1 MLNGEKILISDNNKT
16 DIKVIKLLLSECN
29 VVSFNS
35 VGTDILSLVKKE
47 APDCILLGHSHD
59 NNGCYEVLKRLKSDG
74 QIGRKIPVIML
85 IEQDSIG
92 LVHEITQMGACDYL
106 VKGFYAKN
114 TLIKTIVLAI
124 ERQKLVNI
132 VYEQQQEL
140 EKLATVDEL
149 TGLYNRRALI
159 KSIDENILF
168 SRRYKLPLSLAI
180 CDIDKFKSINDNYGH
195 MVGDSILK
203 AVANIFISRVRK
215 TDISGRNGG
224 DEFIILFPNIN
235 VKKAVKVV
243 ESIRQKVMHVCQ
255 FSDKFKR
262 LKILDLYTSDTY
274 YTPLNVTLSFGVVE
288 ITPDIETSD
297 ELITKADTALYFAK
311 QQGRNIVAFINEKNE
326 TESYTQLQ
334 LQEELNLF

>member
-1 MLNGEKILISDNNKT
+1 MLNGEKILISDNNET
-16 DIKVIKLLLSECN
+16 DIKVIRLLLDKCN
-29 VVSFNS
+29 VISFNRT
-35 VGTDILSLVKKE
+35 GTDILSLVRRE
-47 APDCILLGHSHD
+47 APDCILLGHNQD
-59 NNGCYEVLKRLKSDG
+59 NNISYEILQRLKRDE

-85 IEQDSIG
+85 IEHDSVG
-92 LVHEITQMGACDYL
+92 FVQEITHLGACDYL

-114 TLIKTIVLAI
+114 TLIKTILLAI

-140 EKLATVDEL
+140 EKLATIDEL

-159 KSIDENILF
+159 KSIDEHILF
-168 SRRYKLPLSLAI
+168 SRRYKLPLSLAV

-203 AVANIFISRVRK
+203 AVADIFISRVRK

-235 VKKAVKVV
+235 VKKAAKVV
-243 ESIRQKVMHVCQ
+243 ESIREKVMHVCQ

-262 LKILDLYTSDTY
+262 LIILDLYTSDTY

-288 ITPDIETSD
+288 LTSDVESSD

-311 QQGRNIVAFINEKNE
+311 QQGRNIVAFINEENE
-326 TESYTQLQ
+326 MESYTKLQ
-334 LQEELNLF
+334 GELGLF